1 MTKWECIVCG
11 WVYDEAKGD
20 PESGLAPG
28 TQWVDVP
35 DDWLCPDCG
44 VGKEDFEMIEV
55 TGATTEVPHHE
66 DEDTTD
72 PVVAPVIILGTGLA
86 GYGLAKEFRK
96 HDAETPLILITN
108 DDGRAYSKPML
119 STGYTKNTE
128 ATDLAQSDAGSMAR
142 TLKASVWT
150 MTDVLSIDTD
160 QQMIKVGDAAT
171 SIHYSK
177 LVLTLGAET
186 IKPPIAGDALDYVYS
201 INDLLD
207 FDDFRK
213 AMKKT
218 GAKKV
223 CVIGGGLIGCEYTND
238 LLNGGFEVETVDPL
252 DYCLPTLLPEVAGK
266 AVQRAL
272 EEKGAKFHFGPL
284 VTEVNKAESGVVV
297 TLNTGVTIN
306 ADIVVCAVGVR
317 PRTELAKAAGIEVNR
332 GIVANRLL
340 ETSANNVYTLGDC
353 AEVAGHVLVY
363 VAPLM
368 AGARALGKTLA
379 GEPTEV
385 SYAAMPVTIKTPACP
400 VAVNPVP
407 KDVQG
412 EWTVQENGNNVIAE
426 FRGADGGLIG
436 FALTGEGTKEKMR
449 LQKELPPIMA

>member
-1 MTKWECIVCG
+1 MTKWECIICG

-20 PESGLAPG
+20 PDSGLAPG
-28 TQWVDVP
+28 TKWDDVP

-44 VGKEDFEMIEV
+44 VGKSDFEMIEV
-55 TGATTEVPHHE
+55 SDQADKDAV
-66 DEDTTD
+66 D
-72 PVVAPVIILGTGLA
+72 VISAPVIILGTGLA
-86 GYGLAKEFRK
+86 GYGLAKEFRR

-108 DDGRAYSKPML
+108 DDGRSYSKPML
-119 STGYTKNTE
+119 STGYSKNTE
-128 ATDLAQSDAGSMAR
+128 ATDLALSDAGSMAR

-150 MTDVLSIDTD
+150 MTDVVAIDTD
-160 QQMIKVGDAAT
+160 QQMIKIGAAAT
-171 SIHYSK
+171 GIHYSK

-186 IKPPIAGDALDYVYS
+186 IKPPIQGDALDYVYS
-201 INDLLD
+201 INDLQD

-213 AMKKT
+213 AVKKT

-238 LLNGGFEVETVDPL
+238 LINGGFEVETVDPL
-252 DYCLPTLLPEVAGK
+252 DYCLPTLLPAVAGK

-272 EEKGAKFHFGPL
+272 EQKGAKFHFGPL

-297 TLNTGVTIN
+297 SLNTGATIN

-317 PRTELAKAAGIEVNR
+317 PRIELAKAAGIDVNR
-332 GIVANRLL
+332 GIVANRRL

-385 SYAAMPVTIKTPACP
+385 SYPAMPVAIKTPACP
-400 VAVNPVP
+400 VVVSPVP
-407 KDVQG
+407 RDAEG
-412 EWTVQENGNNVIAE
+412 EWSVQENGNNVIAE
-426 FRGADGGLIG
+426 FRDASGGLVG
-436 FALTGEGTKEKMR
+436 FALTGEGIKERMR
-449 LQKELPPIMA
+449 LQKELSPVMP